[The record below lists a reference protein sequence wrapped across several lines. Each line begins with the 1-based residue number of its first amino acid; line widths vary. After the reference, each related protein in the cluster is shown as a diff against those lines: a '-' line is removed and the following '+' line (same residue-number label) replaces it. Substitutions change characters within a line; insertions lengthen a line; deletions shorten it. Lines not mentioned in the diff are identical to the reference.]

1 MANPQDE
8 LEALRAQVA
17 SLTARVHRL
26 EQSARIEPQPTSGT
40 TAAAT
45 PPISPSPIQG
55 ATAEQPPISVSR
67 EDTERRAFPMQ
78 PPQPP
83 MPRIPARPDAA
94 VPKFA
99 QAAQRSSEDME
110 GTIGKLWLN
119 RIGIIAIL
127 IGVAY
132 FLKYAFDSGWIGP
145 GGRVAI
151 GLLAGIAVVVW
162 SEAFRRK
169 GSVAFS
175 YSLKAIGIGI
185 LYLSLWAASQYFH
198 LIPSSVAFVAMIL
211 VTASTIT
218 LALTQDAEIL
228 AVYAMIGGFSTPAMV
243 STGENH
249 EIVLFSYVALLDLAV
264 LAMVAMKPWR
274 RIVWGAL
281 LGTAIMY
288 IGWAAEFYDSSE
300 RTVTVLFASAF
311 FAIFAMIPLL
321 TPLTRSRWHR
331 GFSITLTA
339 LPLVNGAAFF
349 LALFAMYDRESVT
362 LTWYALA
369 LAAVYLLL
377 SSQFKRRVDSEPEVV
392 KTVNLLHVAVAIV
405 FITIAIPLK
414 LDAYWITIGWLV
426 ESAVLLFV
434 GVKSDAHFLRI
445 FAGCTLALGV
455 CRLLFF
461 DNFHTET
468 LVFNARFATFL
479 VAIAIMAG
487 IVAAGER
494 YGSESEMPFVK
505 LAGIALNLL
514 ALVALTSEAND
525 YFNRQ
530 IMELYRHRTVT
541 AYEAARQLEIARDFS
556 FSAIWILY
564 GAALMVIGF
573 WKRSAFIRWQAM
585 VLVAVTIGKVF
596 LYDSRE
602 LQQIYRILS
611 FIALGVML
619 MTISYAYHRDWFK
632 LSPRRRDGG
641 AEQET
646 SA

>member
-26 EQSARIEPQPTSGT
+26 EQSAGIEPQFS
-40 TAAAT
+40 AAT
-45 PPISPSPIQG
+45 PPPPAVPRPPGEEARIRVLREE
-55 ATAEQPPISVSR
+55 AERGPVPP
-67 EDTERRAFPMQ
+67 P
-78 PPQPP
+78 PP
-83 MPRIPARPDAA
+83 MPHIPARPAVAA
-94 VPKFA
+94 PRLA
-99 QAAQRSSEDME
+99 PSAQRSSEDLE

-119 RIGIIAIL
+119 RIGIVAIL

-151 GLLAGIAVVVW
+151 GLIAGIAVVVW
-162 SEAFRRK
+162 SESFRRK

-175 YSLKAIGIGI
+175 YSLKAVGIGI

-198 LIPSSVAFVAMIL
+198 LVPASVAFVAMIL

-228 AVYAMIGGFSTPAMV
+228 AVYAMIGGFSTPVLV

-249 EIVLFSYVALLDLAV
+249 EIILFSYVLLLDVAI
-264 LAMVAMKPWR
+264 LAMVAYKPWR
-274 RIVWGAL
+274 RIVWGAM
-281 LGTAIMY
+281 LGTAVMY
-288 IGWAAEFYDSSE
+288 IGWTAQYYDSTE

-311 FAIFAMIPLL
+311 FVVFALIPLL
-321 TPLTRSRWHR
+321 TPLTRSRWHP
-331 GFSITLTA
+331 GMSITLTL
-339 LPLVNGAAFF
+339 LPLVNGGAYF
-349 LALFAMYDRESVT
+349 LALYAMYDRETVT
-362 LTWYALA
+362 LTWFALG
-369 LAAVYLLL
+369 LAGVYLLL
-377 SSQFKRRVDSEPEVV
+377 SSQFKRRVDGEPDVV
-392 KTVNLLHVAVAIV
+392 KTVNLLHVAVAIA
-405 FITIAIPLK
+405 FITVAVPLK
-414 LDAYWITIGWLV
+414 LDAHWITIGWLI
-426 ESAVLLFV
+426 ESAVLLYV

-455 CRLLFF
+455 CRLLFI
-461 DNFHTET
+461 DNFSSQM

-487 IVAAGER
+487 IVVAGNRFASER
-494 YGSESEMPFVK
+494 EKPFIMM
-505 LAGIALNLL
+505 AGIALNAL
-514 ALVALTSEAND
+514 ALIALTREAND
-525 YFNRQ
+525 YFT
-530 IMELYRHRTVT
+530 RHIAETYQQRNM
-541 AYEAARQLEIARDFS
+541 YEASRQLEIARDFS

-564 GAALMVIGF
+564 GAALMIVGF

-585 VLVAVTIGKVF
+585 VLLAVTIGKVF

-602 LQQIYRILS
+602 LQQVYRILS

-619 MTISYAYHRDWFK
+619 MAISYAYHRDWFK
-632 LSPRRRDGG
+632 LSPKKSGG
-641 AEQET
+641 GTEQET
-646 SA
+646 AS

>member
-26 EQSARIEPQPTSGT
+26 EQSADVEPPFAS
-40 TAAAT
+40 AT
-45 PPISPSPIQG
+45 PTPPPPPIARTP
-55 ATAEQPPISVSR
+55 AEQPPITISR
-67 EDTERRAFPMQ
+67 EDAERRGVPT
-78 PPQPP
+78 PPPL
-83 MPRIPARPDAA
+83 IPNIPTRPNVAA
-94 VPKFA
+94 PKFG
-99 QAAQRSSEDME
+99 QMPQRSSEDLE

-119 RIGIIAIL
+119 RIGIVAIL

-151 GLLAGIAVVVW
+151 GLIAGIAVVVW
-162 SEAFRRK
+162 SESFRRK
-169 GSVAFS
+169 GSAAFS
-175 YSLKAIGIGI
+175 YSLKAVGIGI

-198 LIPSSVAFVAMIL
+198 LVPASVAFVAMIL

-228 AVYAMIGGFSTPAMV
+228 AVYAMIGGFSTPALV

-249 EIVLFSYVALLDLAV
+249 EIILFSYVLLLDLAI
-264 LAMVAMKPWR
+264 LAMVAFKPWR
-274 RIVWGAL
+274 RIVWGAM
-281 LGTAIMY
+281 LGTGVMY
-288 IGWAAEFYDSSE
+288 IGWAAQYYDSSE
-300 RTVTVLFASAF
+300 RAVTVLFASAF
-311 FAIFAMIPLL
+311 FAIFALVPLL

-331 GFSITLTA
+331 GMSITLML
-339 LPLVNGAAFF
+339 LPLVNGAAYF
-349 LALFAMYDRESVT
+349 LALYAMYDRETVT

-377 SSQFKRRVDSEPEVV
+377 SSQFKRRVDSEPDVV
-392 KTVNLLHVAVAIV
+392 KTVNLLHVAVAIA

-414 LDAYWITIGWLV
+414 LDAHWITIGWLI

-455 CRLLFF
+455 CRLLFI
-461 DNFHTET
+461 DNFSTQM

-487 IVAAGER
+487 IVVAGNRFASER
-494 YGSESEMPFVK
+494 EKPFIMM
-505 LAGIALNLL
+505 AGIALNVL
-514 ALVALTSEAND
+514 ALITLTREAND
-525 YFNRQ
+525 YFS
-530 IMELYRHRTVT
+530 RHIAETYQLHNM
-541 AYEAARQLEIARDFS
+541 YEASRQLETARDFS
-556 FSAIWILY
+556 FSAIWIVY
-564 GAALMVIGF
+564 GAALMVVGF

-585 VLVAVTIGKVF
+585 VLLAVTIAKVF

-602 LQQIYRILS
+602 LQQVYRILS

-619 MTISYAYHRDWFK
+619 MAVSYAYHRDWFK
-632 LSPRRRDGG
+632 LSPRKSGD
-641 AEQET
+641 ATEQET
-646 SA
+646 AS

>member
-8 LEALRAQVA
+8 LEALRAQMA

-26 EQSARIEPQPTSGT
+26 EQSARIEPQFTSPIQS
-40 TAAAT
+40 AT
-45 PPISPSPIQG
+45 PPQPPIAKSP
-55 ATAEQPPISVSR
+55 AEQPPISVSR
-67 EDTERRAFPMQ
+67 EDTERRAFPLQ
-78 PPQPP
+78 PPPP
-83 MPRIPARPDAA
+83 AMPRIPATPNVAA
-94 VPKFA
+94 PKFA
-99 QAAQRSSEDME
+99 HTAHQSSESLE

-151 GLLAGIAVVVW
+151 GLIAGIAVVVW

-169 GSVAFS
+169 GSAAFS
-175 YSLKAIGIGI
+175 YSLKAVGIGI

-228 AVYAMIGGFSTPAMV
+228 AVYAMIGGFSTPALV

-249 EIVLFSYVALLDLAV
+249 EIILFSYVALLDLAI

-274 RIVWGAL
+274 RIVWGAM

-288 IGWAAEFYDSSE
+288 VGWAAQFYDSSE
-300 RTVTVLFASAF
+300 REITVLFASAF

-321 TPLTRSRWHR
+321 TPLTRSRWHK

-349 LALFAMYDRESVT
+349 LALFAMYERERVT

-369 LAAVYLLL
+369 LAAVYLVL
-377 SSQFKRRVDSEPEVV
+377 SSQFMRRVGSEPDVV

-414 LDAYWITIGWLV
+414 LDAHWITIGWLV

-434 GVKSDAHFLRI
+434 AVKSEAHFLRI

-455 CRLLFF
+455 CRLLFV
-461 DNFHTET
+461 DNYHTET
-468 LVFNARFATFL
+468 LVLNARFATFA

-494 YGSESEMPFVK
+494 FASEAEQPFVK
-505 LAGIALNLL
+505 LAGIALNML
-514 ALVALTSEAND
+514 ALVALTNEAND

-530 IMELYRHRTVT
+530 ITQLYQHRTT
-541 AYEAARQLEIARDFS
+541 YEATRQLQIARDFS
-556 FSAIWILY
+556 FSAIWIVY
-564 GAALMVIGF
+564 GAGLMMAGF

-619 MTISYAYHRDWFK
+619 MAISYAYHRDWFK
-632 LSPRRRDGG
+632 LSPRRSGGG

-646 SA
+646 SS

>member
-26 EQSARIEPQPTSGT
+26 EQSAGAGPPSPSGT
-40 TAAAT
+40 PAAAT
-45 PPISPSPIQG
+45 PPPMPG
-55 ATAEQPPISVSR
+55 PTAEQPPISVSR
-67 EDTERRAFPMQ
+67 EDTERRTFPLQ
-78 PPQPP
+78 PPPPP
-83 MPRIPARPDAA
+83 MPHIPPRLNVAA
-94 VPKFA
+94 PKFA
-99 QAAQRSSEDME
+99 QGVQRSPESLE

-151 GLLAGIAVVVW
+151 GLIAGLAVVVW
-162 SEAFRRK
+162 SESFRRK
-169 GSVAFS
+169 GSKAFS
-175 YSLKAIGIGI
+175 YSLKAVGIGI

-198 LIPSSVAFVAMIL
+198 LVPASAAFVAMIL

-228 AVYAMIGGFSTPAMV
+228 AVYAMIGGFSTPALV
-243 STGENH
+243 STGQNH
-249 EIVLFSYVALLDLAV
+249 EIVLFSYVALLDLAI
-264 LAMVAMKPWR
+264 LAMVSFKPWR
-274 RIVWGAL
+274 RIVWGAM
-281 LGTAIMY
+281 LGTAVMY
-288 IGWAAEFYDSSE
+288 IGWWAQYYDLSE
-300 RTVTVLFASAF
+300 RPVTVLFASAF
-311 FAIFAMIPLL
+311 FAIFAMVPLL

-331 GFSITLTA
+331 GMSITLML
-339 LPLVNGAAFF
+339 LPLVNGGAFF
-349 LALFAMYDRESVT
+349 LALYAMYSDEVVT
-362 LTWYALA
+362 LTWYSLA

-377 SSQFKRRVDSEPEVV
+377 SSQFKRRVGSEPDVV

-414 LDAYWITIGWLV
+414 LDAHWITIGWLV
-426 ESAVLLFV
+426 ESAVLLGI
-434 GVKSDAHFLRI
+434 GVKAKADLLRI
-445 FAGCTLALGV
+445 FAGCALALGV
-455 CRLLFF
+455 CRLLFI
-461 DNFHTET
+461 DNFYTQT

-479 VAIAIMAG
+479 VAIAILAG

-494 YGSESEMPFVK
+494 YASEKEMPFVK
-505 LAGIALNLL
+505 MAGIALNLL
-514 ALVALTSEAND
+514 ALIALTREAND
-525 YFNRQ
+525 YFSRH
-530 IMELYRHRTVT
+530 IMELYQQRNMYQAT
-541 AYEAARQLEIARDFS
+541 RQLEIARDFS
-556 FSAIWILY
+556 FSAIWIIY
-564 GAALMVIGF
+564 GAAMMVIGF

-596 LYDSRE
+596 LYDSRK
-602 LQQIYRILS
+602 LQQGYRILT

-619 MTISYAYHRDWFK
+619 MAISYAYHRDWFK
-632 LSPRRRDGG
+632 LSPSKTGSG
-641 AEQET
+641 TEQES

>member
-26 EQSARIEPQPTSGT
+26 EQSAHIEPQVISGT
-40 TAAAT
+40 SAAST
-45 PPISPSPIQG
+45 PPPPPITRSAG
-55 ATAEQPPISVSR
+55 EQTPISVSR
-67 EDTERRAFPMQ
+67 EDTERRAFPTQ
-78 PPQPP
+78 PPPPP
-83 MPRIPARPDAA
+83 MPRIPAKPDMAT
-94 VPKFA
+94 PKYG
-99 QAAQRSSEDME
+99 QAANHSSEDLE

-119 RIGIIAIL
+119 RIGIVAIL

-175 YSLKAIGIGI
+175 YSLKAVGIGI

-198 LIPSSVAFVAMIL
+198 LIPAGVAFAAMIL

-228 AVYAMIGGFSTPAMV
+228 AVYAMIGGFSTPALV

-249 EIVLFSYVALLDLAV
+249 EIVLFSYVCLLDLAI
-264 LAMVAMKPWR
+264 LAMVSFKPWR
-274 RIVWGAL
+274 RLVWGAM
-281 LGTAIMY
+281 LGTAVIY
-288 IGWAAEFYDSSE
+288 IGWGAQYYDSSE
-300 RTVTVLFASAF
+300 RQVTVLFASAF
-311 FAIFAMIPLL
+311 FAIFAMVPLL

-349 LALFAMYDRESVT
+349 LALYGMYYNETVT

-377 SSQFKRRVDSEPEVV
+377 SSQFKRRIDSEPDVV
-392 KTVNLLHVAVAIV
+392 KTINLVHVAVAIA

-414 LDAYWITIGWLV
+414 LDAHWITIGWLI

-434 GVKSDAHFLRI
+434 AVKSDAHFLRI

-494 YGSESEMPFVK
+494 YASEKEMPFVK

-525 YFNRQ
+525 YFSRQ
-530 IMELYRHRTVT
+530 IAQLYRQRDMYLAT
-541 AYEAARQLEIARDFS
+541 RQLEIARDFS
-556 FSAIWILY
+556 FSAIWIVY
-564 GAALMVIGF
+564 GAGLMIAGF

-585 VLVAVTIGKVF
+585 VLLAVTIGKVF

-619 MTISYAYHRDWFK
+619 MAISYAYHRDWFK
-632 LSPRRRDGG
+632 LSPRKSGG
-641 AEQET
+641 RAGQET
-646 SA
+646 SS

>member
-1 MANPQDE
+1 MA
-8 LEALRAQVA
+8 A
-17 SLTARVHRL
+17 
-26 EQSARIEPQPTSGT
+26 
-40 TAAAT
+40 
-45 PPISPSPIQG
+45 
-55 ATAEQPPISVSR
+55 
-67 EDTERRAFPMQ
+67 
-78 PPQPP
+78 
-83 MPRIPARPDAA
+83 
-94 VPKFA
+94 PKFA
-99 QAAQRSSEDME
+99 QMEQRSSEDLE

-119 RIGIIAIL
+119 RIGIVAIL

-145 GGRVAI
+145 GGRVTI
-151 GLLAGIAVVVW
+151 GLIAGIAVVVW
-162 SEAFRRK
+162 SESFRRK
-169 GSVAFS
+169 GSAAFS
-175 YSLKAIGIGI
+175 YSLKAVGIGI

-198 LIPSSVAFVAMIL
+198 LVPASAAFVAMIL

-228 AVYAMIGGFSTPAMV
+228 AVYAMIGGFSTPALV

-249 EIVLFSYVALLDLAV
+249 EIILFSYVLLLDLAI
-264 LAMVAMKPWR
+264 LAMVAFKPWR
-274 RIVWGAL
+274 RIVWGAM
-281 LGTAIMY
+281 LGTTAMY
-288 IGWAAEFYDSSE
+288 IGWGARFYDGSE

-311 FAIFAMIPLL
+311 FAVFALVPLL

-331 GFSITLTA
+331 GMSITLTL
-339 LPLVNGAAFF
+339 LPLVNGAAYF
-349 LALFAMYDRESVT
+349 LALYGMYDNQTVT

-377 SSQFKRRVDSEPEVV
+377 SSQFKRRVDSDPDVV
-392 KTVNLLHVAVAIV
+392 KTVNLLHVAVAIA

-414 LDAYWITIGWLV
+414 LDAHWITIGWLI

-434 GVKSDAHFLRI
+434 AVKSDAHFLRI

-455 CRLLFF
+455 CRLLFI

-494 YGSESEMPFVK
+494 FASEGEMPFVK
-505 LAGIALNLL
+505 VAGIALNVL

-525 YFNRQ
+525 YFSRQ
-530 IMELYRHRTVT
+530 IAAVYQHRNM
-541 AYEAARQLEIARDFS
+541 YEATTQLEIARDFS
-556 FSAIWILY
+556 FSAIWIVY
-564 GAALMVIGF
+564 GAALMIAGF

-585 VLVAVTIGKVF
+585 VLLAVTIGKVF

-619 MTISYAYHRDWFK
+619 MAISYAYHRDWFK
-632 LSPRRRDGG
+632 LSPRKSGG
-641 AEQET
+641 AEET

>member
-26 EQSARIEPQPTSGT
+26 EQSAHIEPQVISGT
-40 TAAAT
+40 PAAST
-45 PPISPSPIQG
+45 PPP
-55 ATAEQPPISVSR
+55 PPITRSASEQTPVNVSR
-67 EDTERRAFPMQ
+67 EDTEHRAFPMQ
-78 PPQPP
+78 PPPPP
-83 MPRIPARPDAA
+83 MPRIPAKPDMAT
-94 VPKFA
+94 PKYG
-99 QAAQRSSEDME
+99 QAANHSSEDLE

-119 RIGIIAIL
+119 RIGIVAIL

-175 YSLKAIGIGI
+175 YSLKAVGIGI

-198 LIPSSVAFVAMIL
+198 LIPAGMAFAAMIL

-228 AVYAMIGGFSTPAMV
+228 AVYAMIGGFSTPALV

-249 EIVLFSYVALLDLAV
+249 EIVLFSYVCLLDLAI
-264 LAMVAMKPWR
+264 LAMVSFKPWR
-274 RIVWGAL
+274 RIVWGAM
-281 LGTAIMY
+281 LGTAVMY
-288 IGWAAEFYDSSE
+288 IGWAAQYYDLSE
-300 RTVTVLFASAF
+300 RPVTVLFASAF
-311 FAIFAMIPLL
+311 FAIFAMVPLL

-349 LALFAMYDRESVT
+349 LALFAMYDRETVT

-377 SSQFKRRVDSEPEVV
+377 SSQFKRRIDSEPDVV
-392 KTVNLLHVAVAIV
+392 KTINLVHVAVAIA

-414 LDAYWITIGWLV
+414 LDAHWITIGWLI

-434 GVKSDAHFLRI
+434 AVKSDAHFLRI

-494 YGSESEMPFVK
+494 YASEKEMPFVK

-525 YFNRQ
+525 YFSRQ
-530 IMELYRHRTVT
+530 IAQLYKQRDMYLAT
-541 AYEAARQLEIARDFS
+541 RQLEIARDFS
-556 FSAIWILY
+556 FSAIWIVY
-564 GAALMVIGF
+564 GAGLMIAGF

-585 VLVAVTIGKVF
+585 VLLAATIGKVF

-619 MTISYAYHRDWFK
+619 MAISCAYHRDWFK
-632 LSPRRRDGG
+632 LSPRKSGGG

-646 SA
+646 PS